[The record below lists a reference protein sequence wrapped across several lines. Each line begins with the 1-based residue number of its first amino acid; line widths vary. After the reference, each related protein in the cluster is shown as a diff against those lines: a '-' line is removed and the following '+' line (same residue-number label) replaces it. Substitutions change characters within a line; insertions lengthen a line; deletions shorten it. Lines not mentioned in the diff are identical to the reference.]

1 MIFFALTVLLLI
13 TSSKQHELISLF
25 FLLGLVEI
33 TIEYIKIYK
42 PKKKI
47 KDLENQVKEEQL
59 KQQLK
64 ALQEKNNNM

>member
-1 MIFFALTVLLLI
+1 MIFFALTVLVLL
-13 TSSKQHELISLF
+13 TSNDHELIALF
-25 FLLGLVEI
+25 FILGLVEI

-47 KDLENQVKEEQL
+47 KDLENQLKEEQL

>member
-1 MIFFALTVLLLI
+1 MIFFALTVLVLL
-13 TSSKQHELISLF
+13 TSNDHDLIGLF
-25 FLLGLVEI
+25 FILGLVEI

-47 KDLENQVKEEQL
+47 KDLENQLKEEQL

>member
-13 TSSKQHELISLF
+13 TSSKQPGLISLF